1 MDWNFTANTPTE
13 LAHIGKALFN
23 ASKQKHLDEQVQMTR
38 LLEALSTSP
47 VLQFPVRIRHTG
59 ENGTPDFQLESGGQ
73 RIGAEVSK
81 IAVQDVEHARGL
93 QGKEMKGTLA
103 ISTLYR
109 MQSKPRTK
117 DEVIAEGFLTPSF
130 VFPVTV
136 AEYNSIW
143 LNAVTAELED
153 KSMVLQR
160 DHFDHGVEDW
170 LVLWDRIGT
179 SEDEIK
185 QRIESVRDILA
196 SRWKPDWYSHV
207 FLQDKIFRWS
217 VMFTSSGH
225 LLFDSSGSGRTP

>member
-1 MDWNFTANTPTE
+1 MDWSFTANTSTE

-23 ASKQKHLDEQVQMTR
+23 ASKQKHLDEQMQMAR
-38 LLEALSTSP
+38 LLEALSTTP
-47 VLQFPVRIRHTG
+47 VLQYPVRVRHTG
-59 ENGTPDFQLESGGQ
+59 ETGTPDFQLESGGQ

-93 QGKEMKGTLA
+93 QGKELKGTLA
-103 ISTLYR
+103 ISSLYQT
-109 MQSKPRTK
+109 QSKPRTK
-117 DEVIAEGFLTPSF
+117 DEVIAEGFITPSF
-130 VFPVTV
+130 VSPVTV

-153 KSMVLQR
+153 KTIVLQSG
-160 DHFDHGVEDW
+160 HFDRGVEDW

-179 SEDEIK
+179 AEDEVE
-185 QRIESVRDILA
+185 QRIESVCSILA
-196 SRWKPDWYSHV
+196 SRWKLGWYSHV
-207 FLQDKIFRWS
+207 FLQDESFRWS